1 MCNIKNVYR
10 HGFWGKK
17 EEEQQQEQEEEAGY
31 LVPKDMVAR

>member
-10 HGFWGKK
+10 HGFWGKE

-31 LVPKDMVAR
+31 PVPKDMVAR